1 LPSSGFYR
9 TPHPDGHLS
18 LVLTVLS
25 GVPPAVRPVWFSS
38 NLPRTALLYGIKR
51 KLDAMQLD
59 EAAQSSDP
67 RPIRTR

>member
-38 NLPRTALLYGIKR
+38 NLPRTALLIGMEST
-51 KLDAMQLD
+51 LVAMQR
-59 EAAQSSDP
+59 EASGQTSDP
-67 RPIRTR
+67 SPIRTR